1 MFLIYLNVYFCKIK
15 LHFFSFQ
22 ICFLLKKH
30 TMSQKKMTT
39 ENPVVNTEICPAQ
52 KFLKL
57 FSGKLKPEIFCLAV
71 KSNLRFSSLLREI
84 KGSNKQSLA
93 IALKELEQTDL
104 LEKVVI
110 KQKPL
115 HIEYYLTEKG
125 KSFIP
130 VFKQL
135 ENLL

>member
-1 MFLIYLNVYFCKIK
+1 
-15 LHFFSFQ
+15 
-22 ICFLLKKH
+22 
-30 TMSQKKMTT
+30 MSQKNMTT
-39 ENPVVNTEICPAQ
+39 EASVVNEQICPVQ

-57 FSGKLKPEIFCLAV
+57 LSRKWRAEIFYLAI
-71 KSNLRFSSLLREI
+71 KSSLRFSILLREI

-93 IALKELEQTDL
+93 IALKELEETDL

-125 KSFIP
+125 KSLIP
-130 VFKQL
+130 IFRQL
-135 ENLL
+135 EKLL